1 MAKRILV
8 ALLGAAVAVAIP
20 FGGNAQQTKKEAA
33 PAIKGGI
40 EGKVKKVDHEKS
52 TLTITT
58 VEGKE
63 RTFEITD
70 DTTMVGPRGG
80 LVRRGLKD
88 PRFHEGMELTIV
100 AKGATATEVHL
111 GFSRHTEGAAST
123 KTTKERPSTTTT
135 DKSST
140 KTTEAKSAA
149 KDKVKAAAHEEEDED
164 IEMPGKV
171 KSVDPAKHML
181 VITLL
186 NGKDH
191 SFMIAKETPVL
202 VKGAASKRGLED
214 PALKVGAKVHVVTDA
229 EGHKVKE
236 VKVDPVLVKSKK
248 AA

>member
-8 ALLGAAVAVAIP
+8 ALLAAAVAVVIP
-20 FGGNAQQTKKEAA
+20 LGGNAQQTRKESA

-58 VEGKE
+58 DAGKE

-111 GFSRHTEGAAST
+111 GFSRHSEGTAAT
-123 KTTKERPSTTTT
+123 KTAKEKATTTT
-135 DKSST
+135 DKSSA

-149 KDKVKAAAHEEEDED
+149 KDKVKAAAHEEEED
-164 IEMPGKV
+164 MEMPGKV

-191 SFMIAKETPVL
+191 SFMIAKDTPVL
-202 VKGAASKRGLED
+202 VKGTASKRGLED

-236 VKVDPVLVKSKK
+236 VKVDPVLVRTKK

>member
-1 MAKRILV
+1 MAQRILV
-8 ALLGAAVAVAIP
+8 AILGAAVAVLIP
-20 FGGNAQQTKKEAA
+20 FGGNAQQTRKEGAT
-33 PAIKGGI
+33 AIKGGI

-58 VEGKE
+58 DDGKE

-88 PRFHEGMELTIV
+88 PRFHEGMQLTIV
-100 AKGATATEVHL
+100 AKGALATEVHL
-111 GFSRHTEGAAST
+111 GFSRHTEGTAAT
-123 KTTKERPSTTTT
+123 KTTKEKASTTT
-135 DKSST
+135 DKAGA
-140 KTTEAKSAA
+140 KTTEAKGVA
-149 KDKVKAAAHEEEDED
+149 KDKAKPAAAEEEDED
-164 IEMPGKV
+164 REMPGKV

-191 SFMIAKETPVL
+191 SFMIAKDTPVL
-202 VKGAASKRGLED
+202 VKGTASKRGLED

-236 VKVDPVLVKSKK
+236 VKVDPVLVKTKK